1 MHNTWREKIMLACAA
16 LLVLACGTVFVR
28 FGAEQILVKRL
39 HQDNAVVQW
48 IFRDNKDLQQKP
60 KGKDIPDDE
69 VPVDWAG
76 LYPFSAEAENAAPQ
90 EEKVPL
96 WRKLQQKIHKTEH
109 SVDAWTNTNFWQYIN
124 WVQLANQYQKNIHWD
139 ISILGGYNSVVTLPD
154 GQLVRFMER
163 KDMKQKVDA
172 VQSLAEQCRAR
183 GSHFLFILAP
193 GKISPHDTAYAGR
206 IDFSNENADAFLAGL
221 QEAQVDYLDLRNNM
235 PPNGDAQRA
244 LFFQTDHHW
253 LPSTARAATV
263 QLSAYL
269 NEHYGYRGDTSL
281 LAAAHYTE
289 EDYPQSWLGSLGKKI
304 TLARA
309 QPEGFTLY
317 YPDFSTSFQ
326 LEIPS
331 MALKKEGDFSSL
343 YDMAVFDESNIYERS
358 LYGAYAYGDRALE
371 QIRNHELQDDK
382 RLLMVRDSFGDAVVP
397 FLALQ
402 TPRLDTIDLRHF
414 NGSLQNY
421 IDQTHPDTVV
431 VLYSIEELNNDVE
444 YKSHKNLFDFR

>member
-1 MHNTWREKIMLACAA
+1 MQKTWREKLMLACAT
-16 LLVLACGTVFVR
+16 LLVLACGMVFVR
-28 FGAEQILVKRL
+28 FGTAQVLVKRL
-39 HQDNAVVQW
+39 HQNNAVVQW
-48 IFRDNKDLQQKP
+48 IFQDDKEMLQGSKS
-60 KGKDIPDDE
+60 KELRPDE
-69 VPVDWAG
+69 IPVDWAG
-76 LYPFSAEAENAAPQ
+76 LYPFAADIEQATAQKEN
-90 EEKVPL
+90 VPFFL
-96 WRKLQQKIHKTEH
+96 KLQRTIHQAERR
-109 SVDAWTNTNFWQYIN
+109 VDTWTNGHFWQYLR
-124 WVQLANQYQKNIHWD
+124 WVQLANSYQKGIHWD
-139 ISILGGYNSVVTLPD
+139 ISVLGGYNSVVVLPD

-163 KDMKQKVDA
+163 KDMKPKIA
-172 VQSLAEQCRAR
+172 VIRSFAEQCHERDIN
-183 GSHFLFILAP
+183 FLFVLAP

-206 IDFSNENADAFLAGL
+206 IDFSNEVADAFLAGL
-221 QEAQVDYLDLRNNM
+221 QEAQVDYLDLRTDM
-235 PPNGDAQRA
+235 PPDGDAQRA
-244 LFFQTDHHW
+244 LFFRTDHHW
-253 LPSTARAATV
+253 LPGTAREATV
-263 QLSAYL
+263 HLSEYL
-269 NEHYGYRGDTSL
+269 NKHYGYRGDTSL
-281 LAAAHYTE
+281 LATEHYKE

-431 VLYSIEELNNDVE
+431 VLYRIEELNNDVE